1 MLDYVN
7 RLQLAVKDTARR
19 SVMKVVAGVI
29 LGIAAGFLMAALW
42 SFLAVNLG
50 WGSML
55 ASLTIGGGLALIA
68 LIFLAVANRRKH
80 TMPTTDDLKREVE
93 ARVSLATDAAVNRA
107 RTEAARVVDMAG
119 NRAQSL
125 MDEAGYRANKLAGD
139 TERRV
144 FGMARDAARTV
155 GLTSDNIASL
165 QSGARDATDTAKRAA
180 DSNVGS
186 MAKLI
191 GAFAVGVTL
200 AAKVQESRR
209 SSRAFEFDEDDL
221 L

>member
-1 MLDYVN
+1 MFDYVN

-19 SVMKVVAGVI
+19 SVMKLVAGVI
-29 LGIAAGFLMAALW
+29 FGIAAGFLMAALW

-50 WGSML
+50 WGPML
-55 ASLTIGGGLALIA
+55 ASLAIGGGLVLISFI
-68 LIFLAVANRRKH
+68 LLAIASRQKH
-80 TMPTTDDLKREVE
+80 AMPTADDLKKEVE
-93 ARVSLATDAAVNRA
+93 ARVSLATDAAVDRA
-107 RTEAARVVDMAG
+107 RAEAARVVDMAG

-125 MDEAGYRANKLAGD
+125 IDEAGYRASKLAGD

-144 FGMARDAARTV
+144 YGMARDAARTV
-155 GLTSDNIASL
+155 GLTTGNIASVK
-165 QSGARDATDTAKRAA
+165 QGARDATDSAKRAA
-180 DSNVGS
+180 DSNAGS

-200 AAKVQESRR
+200 AAKLQDSRR
-209 SSRAFEFDEDDL
+209 PAYDRDFDEDDL